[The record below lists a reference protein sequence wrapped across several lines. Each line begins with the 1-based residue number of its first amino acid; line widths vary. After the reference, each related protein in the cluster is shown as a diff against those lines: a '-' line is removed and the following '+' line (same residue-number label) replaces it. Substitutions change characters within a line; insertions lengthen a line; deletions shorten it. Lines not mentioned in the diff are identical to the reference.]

1 MFTQL
6 MPMSLKAFSFVIAS
20 LFITSLLFAGD
31 PPVELGK
38 VDWLRNLDEGID
50 QAKKDQKSIFIL
62 FQEVPGCATCQNYG
76 KNVLSHPLIVD
87 AIETLFVP
95 VAIFNNKRG
104 EDAAVLKSF
113 GEPSWN
119 NPVVR
124 IVNSSKKDVVN
135 RIGGNYSQLGIVQ
148 AMVEALQADGRAVPA
163 YLNLLEKELLAE
175 HSGLETAN
183 LSMYCFWTGEK
194 QIGKIDGVVETQPG
208 FMGGREVVQV
218 QFDPEVVSY
227 EQLVEKAID
236 SDVASHVYVEDN
248 QQQQQATKLI
258 GKTNISKASS
268 FRIDREPKYYLSKT
282 IYQYIPM
289 TDLQAVKVNSLIGQ
303 NQLPDALLSPIQ
315 LSLLQVIRDNPKT
328 KWSSA
333 INEDFLVAWDNALS
347 KIPASR
353 S

>member
-1 MFTQL
+1 MYF
-6 MPMSLKAFSFVIAS
+6 KSFFHFLALLLINIT
-20 LFITSLLFAGD
+20 FITTSLLAND
-31 PPVELGK
+31 PPVQLGK
-38 VDWLRNLDEGID
+38 VNWLRNLEEGIT
-50 QAKKDQKSIFIL
+50 QSKQENKSVFIL

-104 EDAAVLKSF
+104 EDAIVLKSF
-113 GEPSWN
+113 GEPAWN

-124 IVNSSKKDVVN
+124 IVNNAKKDVVK

-148 AMVEALQADGRAVPA
+148 AMVEALQAEGREVPG
-163 YLNLLEKELLAE
+163 YLALLERELLAE
-175 HSGLETAN
+175 HTGLETAN

-194 QIGKIDGVVETQPG
+194 QIGQIDGVVETQPG

-227 EQLVEKAID
+227 EKLVKKAV
-236 SDVASHVYVEDN
+236 SNNYASHVYVEDD
-248 QQQQQATKLI
+248 QQRKKATKLI
-258 GKTNISKASS
+258 GKTNISKAAS

-282 IYQYIPM
+282 LYQYIPM
-289 TDLQAVKVNSLIGQ
+289 TNLQAVKVNSLIGQ
-303 NQLPDALLSPIQ
+303 NQSPDDLLSPRQ
-315 LSLLQVIRDNPKT
+315 LDLLNIIKANSKV

-333 INEDFLVAWDNALS
+333 INQDFLTAWKTAIAKVDAL
-347 KIPASR
+347 KG
-353 S
+353 

>member
-1 MFTQL
+1 MYIKSFLKITALSFFTMTL
-6 MPMSLKAFSFVIAS
+6 MNN
-20 LFITSLLFAGD
+20 SLLAGD
-31 PPVELGK
+31 PPVELGQVK
-38 VDWLRNLDEGID
+38 WLRNLEEGIT
-50 QAKKDQKSIFIL
+50 QAETEKKSIFIL

-104 EDAAVLKSF
+104 EDAIVLKSF
-113 GEPSWN
+113 GEPAWN

-124 IVNSSKKDVVN
+124 IVNKAKKDVVK

-148 AMVEALQADGRAVPA
+148 AMVEALQAEGRDVPA
-163 YLNLLEKELLAE
+163 YLALLEKELLAE

-194 QIGKIDGVVETQPG
+194 QIGQIDGVVETQPG

-227 EQLVEKAID
+227 EKLVKKAV
-236 SDVASHVYVEDN
+236 SNNYASHVYVEDD
-248 QQQQQATKLI
+248 QQRKKATKLI
-258 GKTNISKASS
+258 GKTNITKASS

-303 NQLPDALLSPIQ
+303 NKSPDDLLSPRQ
-315 LSLLQVIRDNPKT
+315 LDLLGVVKASPKA

-333 INEDFLVAWDNALS
+333 INADFLGAWNNALA
-347 KIPASR
+347 KVTALKG
-353 S
+353 

>member
-1 MFTQL
+1 MYLKLFPFFLALLFTT
-6 MPMSLKAFSFVIAS
+6 AS
-20 LFITSLLFAGD
+20 LLAND
-31 PPVELGK
+31 PPIELGK
-38 VDWLRNLDEGID
+38 VNWLRNLEEGIN
-50 QAKKDQKSIFIL
+50 QSKKEQKSIFIL

-87 AIETLFVP
+87 AIERLFIP

-104 EDAAVLKSF
+104 EDATVLKSF
-113 GEPSWN
+113 GEPAWN

-124 IVNSSKKDVVN
+124 IVNAAKKDVVK
-135 RIGGNYSQLGIVQ
+135 RVGGNYSQLGIVQ
-148 AMVEALQADGRAVPA
+148 AMVEALQADGREVPQ
-163 YLNLLEKELLAE
+163 YLTLLEKELLAE
-175 HSGLETAN
+175 HSGVETAN

-194 QIGKIDGVVETQPG
+194 QIGQIDGVVETQPG

-227 EQLVEKAID
+227 EKLIKKVVNKNYAN
-236 SDVASHVYVEDN
+236 HVYVTDG
-248 QQQQQATKLI
+248 QQKKKATKLI

-282 IYQYIPM
+282 LYQYIPM

-303 NQLPDALLSPIQ
+303 NKLPDELLSPIQ
-315 LSLLQVIRDNPKT
+315 LSLLKIIMDHPKT

-333 INEDFLVAWDNALS
+333 INEDFLVAWDNAIS
-347 KIPASR
+347 KVETIKG
-353 S
+353 

>member
-1 MFTQL
+1 MYIKL
-6 MPMSLKAFSFVIAS
+6 FSNLLAL
-20 LFITSLLFAGD
+20 LFITTSLLAKD

-38 VDWLRNLDEGID
+38 VSWLRNLEEGIN
-50 QAKKDQKSIFIL
+50 QSKKEQKSIFIL

-87 AIETLFVP
+87 AIETLFIP

-104 EDAAVLKSF
+104 EDATVLKSF
-113 GEPSWN
+113 GEPAWN

-124 IVNSSKKDVVN
+124 IVNTDKKDVVK

-148 AMVEALQADGRAVPA
+148 AMVEALQTDGRTVPQ
-163 YLNLLEKELLAE
+163 YLALLEKELLAE

-194 QIGKIDGVVETQPG
+194 QIAQIDGVVETQPG
-208 FMGGREVVQV
+208 FMGGREIVQV

-227 EQLVEKAID
+227 EKLVKNA
-236 SDVASHVYVEDN
+236 VTNNYASHVYVGDE
-248 QQQQQATKLI
+248 QQKKQATKLI

-282 IYQYIPM
+282 LYQYIPM

-303 NQLPDALLSPIQ
+303 NQLPDDLLSPIQ
-315 LSLLQVIRDNPKT
+315 LNLLEIVQQHPKA

-333 INEDFLVAWDNALS
+333 INKDFLVAWEIAIAKVEGL
-347 KIPASR
+347 KG
-353 S
+353 